1 MPPINASRP
10 AEISSLKD
18 RVRPELGRCRRLAA
32 QTRDSQVRLGIGLA
46 PVAFVGQALAS
57 HIGMATA
64 AAANTFLQRLL
75 GAAALDA
82 AIYEEVEADRSATG
96 QAFVVV
102 VLSSFAAGIG
112 ARGFGGSTVAA
123 VVFFTIVSLLAW
135 AAWALVTFEIGVR
148 LMPESGTRS
157 DPGELLRTIGFST
170 TPGLLRF
177 FGVLPGLTTPV
188 FFVSS
193 VWMLAT
199 MIVAVRQALDYRST
213 GRAVA
218 VCVLGWVMALA
229 IAVVLGV
236 LFAPTV
242 R

>member
-1 MPPINASRP
+1 MPI
-10 AEISSLKD
+10 
-18 RVRPELGRCRRLAA
+18 
-32 QTRDSQVRLGIGLA
+32 T
-46 PVAFVGQALAS
+46 
-57 HIGMATA
+57 TA
-64 AAANTFLQRLL
+64 KNTFLQRLL

-157 DPGELLRTIGFST
+157 DPGELLRTI
-170 TPGLLRF
+170 
-177 FGVLPGLTTPV
+177 
-188 FFVSS
+188 
-193 VWMLAT
+193 
-199 MIVAVRQALDYRST
+199 
-213 GRAVA
+213 
-218 VCVLGWVMALA
+218 
-229 IAVVLGV
+229 
-236 LFAPTV
+236 
-242 R
+242 